1 MFDSPLGWLIIAS
14 IVLSGGGY
22 IISKLYGLSMQMTK
36 RKKTMVSSIIYFL
49 GYITFFICFA
59 LYMSKNTETSFLVE
73 YTALLRRNTVWFI
86 IPSIFKGEMNQ
97 YVLLLLGGTVPLLL
111 TSAIGAFLAINVL
124 EIEDTRRYGIWREDL
139 VDTENDEVLETS
151 YSAYVKSGESEGQ
164 QIMNMIYVV
173 IFGNLFLPVITMG
186 IIGVF
191 YTSKVFNGIKKYLF
205 ILLIVSIVGVTYF
218 IR

>member
-22 IISKLYGLSMQMTK
+22 IISKLYGLSLQMTK
-36 RKKTMVSSIIYFL
+36 QRKIMVSSIIYFI
-49 GYITFFICFA
+49 GYIAYFICFA

-73 YTALLRRNTVWFI
+73 YTALLRRNAVWFI
-86 IPSIFKGEMNQ
+86 IPSIFKGEMSQ

-111 TSAIGAFLAINVL
+111 TSAIGAFLAINVM
-124 EIEDTRRYGIWREDL
+124 EIEDTRKYGIWREDL

-164 QIMNMIYVV
+164 QIMNLIYVV
-173 IFGNLFLPVITMG
+173 ILGNLFLPVITMG

-191 YTSKVFNGIKKYLF
+191 YTSTLFKGIKRYMF
-205 ILLIVSIVGVTYF
+205 ILLIVAIMGITYF

>member
-22 IISKLYGLSMQMTK
+22 IISKLYGLSLQMTK
-36 RKKTMVSSIIYFL
+36 QRKIMVSSIIYFI
-49 GYITFFICFA
+49 GYIAYFICFA

-86 IPSIFKGEMNQ
+86 IPSIFKGEMSQ

-111 TSAIGAFLAINVL
+111 TSAIGAFLAINVM
-124 EIEDTRRYGIWREDL
+124 EIEDTRKYGIWREDL

-164 QIMNMIYVV
+164 QIMNLIYVV

-191 YTSKVFNGIKKYLF
+191 YTSMLFKGIKRYMF
-205 ILLIVSIVGVTYF
+205 ILLILAIVGITYF